1 MSDREH
7 ARYAE
12 WDAAYVLGSLSRSE
26 REDYEAHLA
35 RCGKCRAAIGE
46 LAPLPG
52 LLARVDPTE
61 AVALL
66 DEPMTVKPQP
76 ITTVPHRRR
85 PKPLAIA
92 AGGLAAAALVLVAV
106 LVPTLGNQ
114 SSPSVAA
121 TIALRQTVP
130 SPLSASVKLTPTTW
144 GTRIDMTCSYAT
156 GYSGTD
162 AAYRLY
168 VLDRSGHSWLVSS
181 WHAGPGD
188 VARTTG
194 SSNLSPSDIA
204 TVQVRSASGAVL
216 LTGQA

>member
-7 ARYAE
+7 ARYAD

-26 REDYEAHLA
+26 RVDYEAHLA
-35 RCGKCRAAIGE
+35 HCGKCRTAIGE

-52 LLARVDPTE
+52 LLARVDPAE

-66 DEPMTVKPQP
+66 DEPAPATPQAMTTAPR
-76 ITTVPHRRR
+76 RRR

-92 AGGLAAAALVLVAV
+92 AAGLAAAALVLVAV

-114 SSPSVAA
+114 SSPSVTAS
-121 TIALRQTVP
+121 IALRQAVP
-130 SPLSASVKLTPTTW
+130 SPLSASVKLTRTTW
-144 GTRIDMTCSYAT
+144 GTRIDMTCAYAT
-156 GYSGTD
+156 GYAGSD

-194 SSNLSPSDIA
+194 STDLSPADIA
-204 TVQVRSASGAVL
+204 AVQVRSAGGAVL